1 MHVSD
6 PQALGTRT
14 IRRILMSA
22 KLLIVAAAFLSAGAL
37 GAQAPVTGIF
47 ISKLGEDTVAI
58 ERYTR
63 TGTRLE
69 GEVVSRFPRVRAV
82 RYVADLDGGKF
93 RGISVTTRGVS
104 DPAAAPAMFSMITL
118 LGDSVATIEIQ
129 RGGLPDTVNS
139 VKRSFRG
146 RVAPSVPGFPA
157 AVGLYEQ
164 ILAFN
169 PPSGRDSVRVA
180 TLGAGNPSTLS
191 LLRRSRDTVVLVS
204 SLNNG
209 WVEVATVDANGRI
222 TSLDARATTVKTVTQ
237 RATGADFDAITKDW
251 AAIEAA
257 RGRAGSLS
265 PADSVH
271 STIGAANIEIHY
283 SRPAKRG
290 RQVWGNLVK
299 WGVPWRTGAN
309 AATQFTTSADLLIGE
324 TTVPAGKYTLWTL
337 PTPTGTQL
345 IINTQT
351 GQWGTVYDPA
361 RDLVRVPMTQA
372 TLPRPV
378 EQFTITVAP
387 AAPGGVLRMS
397 WDDREY
403 SVPFRVK

>member
-1 MHVSD
+1 MQLPD
-6 PQALGTRT
+6 PQAVSTGT
-14 IRRILMSA
+14 IRRIPMSA
-22 KLLIVAAAFLSAGAL
+22 KLLIVAAALLSAPTVR
-37 GAQAPVTGIF
+37 AQSPVTGIF

-63 TGTRLE
+63 TATRLE
-69 GEVVSRFPRVRAV
+69 GEVVSRFPRVQAV

-104 DPAAAPAMFSMITL
+104 DAAAAPAIFSMITL

-129 RGGLPDTVNS
+129 RNGRPDTANS
-139 VKRSFRG
+139 AKRSFKG
-146 RVAPSVPGFPA
+146 RVAPSIPGFPA

-164 ILAFN
+164 VLAFN
-169 PPSGRDSVRVA
+169 PPTGRDSVRVA

-191 LLRRSRDTVVLVS
+191 LLRRARDTVVLVS
-204 SLNNG
+204 SFNNG

-237 RATGADFDAITKDW
+237 RATGVDFDALTKDW
-251 AAIEAA
+251 LAIEAA
-257 RGRAGSLS
+257 RGRAGRLS
-265 PADSVH
+265 PADSVR
-271 STIGAANIEIHY
+271 STIGAANIEILY
-283 SRPAKRG
+283 SRPGKRG

-299 WGVPWRTGAN
+299 WGEPWRTGAN
-309 AATQFTTSADLLIGE
+309 AATQLTTSADLIFGE

-337 PTPTGTQL
+337 PTPSGTQL

-372 TLPRPV
+372 ALPRPV
-378 EQFTITVAP
+378 EQFTIAVAP
-387 AAPGGVLRMS
+387 QAPGGVLRIS